1 MTEPHDCPA
10 MQSLLAELATGA
22 AAGHDRAWALG
33 HVAGCPTCRTE
44 LAELARVADGLLM
57 LAPPAKPPTEFESAV
72 LARLDAAPCPARRR
86 RSGALR
92 RLAGGRRPPPGQDP
106 GRRPAGPGRRHPRRV
121 ILAVV
126 AAGEQAGTVF
136 LYQGNPSWLL
146 VTVTSAPTDG
156 RYEIHVLDRGGVAR
170 TVDSC
175 QLDNRAG
182 TAGYR
187 LDIPVSRRRPGAAAP
202 GQPDS
207 SHRDATGVRRLAT
220 QSP

>member
-1 MTEPHDCPA
+1 
-10 MQSLLAELATGA
+10 
-22 AAGHDRAWALG
+22 
-33 HVAGCPTCRTE
+33 
-44 LAELARVADGLLM
+44 
-57 LAPPAKPPTEFESAV
+57 
-72 LARLDAAPCPARRR
+72 
-86 RSGALR
+86 
-92 RLAGGRRPPPGQDP
+92 
-106 GRRPAGPGRRHPRRV
+106 V

-187 LDIPVSRRRPGAAAP
+187 LDIPVSRVAQVQLRQGSQTRLTATLPG
-202 GQPDS
+202 
-207 SHRDATGVRRLAT
+207 
-220 QSP
+220 